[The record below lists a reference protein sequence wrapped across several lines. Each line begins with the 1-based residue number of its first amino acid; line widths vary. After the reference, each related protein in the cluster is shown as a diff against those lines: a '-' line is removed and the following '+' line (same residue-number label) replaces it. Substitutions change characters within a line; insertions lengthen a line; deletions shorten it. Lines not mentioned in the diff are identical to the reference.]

1 MLWLDQLSMAA
12 SKTRGNEEAAP
23 RTSLS
28 EFIPKLKA
36 QCRASTLSQV
46 MPMEMLSTIGEIIRD
61 LLIFVA
67 VMTALLIVLVVVV
80 SKMPDSNPLKRLLT
94 ALTYR
99 VGATA
104 TAGALAIPV
113 EPIPG
118 IDVAYD
124 FAVPILLIW
133 YWFTFFRD
141 TWRMSNASQ
150 PPGQR
155 QIRRDGR

>member
-1 MLWLDQLSMAA
+1 V
-12 SKTRGNEEAAP
+12 NEADTAD
-23 RTSLS
+23 RHY
-28 EFIPKLKA
+28 
-36 QCRASTLSQV
+36 RRSTL
-46 MPMEMLSTIGEIIRD
+46 MELLSTIAEIICD

-67 VMTALLIVLVVVV
+67 VMAGLLVALIVVV

-104 TAGALAIPV
+104 AAGALAIPI

-118 IDVAYD
+118 IDALYD

-141 TWRMSNASQ
+141 AWRTSNTSSSHR
-150 PPGQR
+150 QR
-155 QIRRDGR
+155 QIAHNGR

>member
-1 MLWLDQLSMAA
+1 MELLSAIA
-12 SKTRGNEEAAP
+12 
-23 RTSLS
+23 
-28 EFIPKLKA
+28 
-36 QCRASTLSQV
+36 
-46 MPMEMLSTIGEIIRD
+46 EIIRD

-67 VMTALLIVLVVVV
+67 VIMALLIVLIVVV
-80 SKMPDSNPLKRLLT
+80 SSMPDNNPLKRLLT

-104 TAGALAIPV
+104 VAGALAIPI

-118 IDVAYD
+118 IDALYD

-141 TWRMSNASQ
+141 AVRVPNASSPQ
-150 PPGQR
+150 GPRHISG
-155 QIRRDGR
+155 DGR